1 MKTDE
6 KAVDLGFTTE
16 SLPAGTHICM
26 LYSDEAE
33 RRRVIAK
40 YLGCGIEGKEKV
52 SYFADIMTPEETRG
66 WLKDLGVKLPDDESF
81 YLAPAVQTYCP
92 DGKFVPEQMIEGLKE
107 MYDSAMKKGYPH
119 ARASGEMTW
128 ALKGIPGSERLIEYE
143 ALLNE
148 VFVTH
153 PVIGLC
159 QYDVNRF
166 SGAAILDV
174 LKVHPMMIVNGR
186 IMRNPYYMEPGTFL
200 KEYFSR
206 K

>member
-1 MKTDE
+1 MIKDKNKVE
-6 KAVDLGFTTE
+6 LGFTTE
-16 SLPAGTHICM
+16 SLPAGTHMCL
-26 LYSDEAE
+26 LYSDESE
-33 RRRVIAK
+33 RRSVISK
-40 YLGCGIEGKEKV
+40 YLRCGIEGREKV
-52 SYFADIMTPEETRG
+52 SYFADILSPAETRA
-66 WLKDLGVKLPDDESF
+66 WLGDMGVKLPDDESF

-92 DGKFVPEQMIEGLKE
+92 DGKFVPDQMIEGLKVL
-107 MYDSAMKKGYPH
+107 YNAAMAEGYPH

-148 VFVTH
+148 AFSTH

-159 QYDVNRF
+159 QYDVNKF

-174 LKVHPMMIVNGR
+174 LKVHPMMIVNGQ
-186 IMRNPYYMEPGTFL
+186 IVRNPYYVETRKFL
-200 KEYFSR
+200 KENFNR